1 MISPFSFLNSIRYMK
16 RIITSN
22 KAPKAIGP
30 YSQAVILNNVLY
42 TSGQIGL
49 DPQTGDLKD
58 GIKEQVKQVMENLK
72 ALLKEADMDFSNVVK
87 TTIFLKSMDDFTT
100 VNQIYASYFNENPP
114 ARSCVEVSALP
125 KGALVE
131 IELIAH

>member
-1 MISPFSFLNSIRYMK
+1 MK
-16 RIITSN
+16 KIITSN
-22 KAPKAIGP
+22 NAPKAIGP
-30 YSQAVILNNVLY
+30 YSQAIVLNNVLY

-49 DPQTGDLKD
+49 DPQTGDLKI
-58 GIKEQVKQVMENLK
+58 GIEEQVKQVMENLK
-72 ALLKEADMDFSNVVK
+72 ALLKEADMDFLNVVK
-87 TTIFLKSMDDFTT
+87 TTIFLKSMEDFAL

>member
-1 MISPFSFLNSIRYMK
+1 MK

-58 GIKEQVKQVMENLK
+58 GIEEQVKQVMENLK

-87 TTIFLKSMDDFTT
+87 TTIFLKSMDDFST

>member
-1 MISPFSFLNSIRYMK
+1 MK

-49 DPQTGDLKD
+49 DPQTGNLKD
-58 GIKEQVKQVMENLK
+58 GIEEQVKQVMENLK

>member
-1 MISPFSFLNSIRYMK
+1 MK

-58 GIKEQVKQVMENLK
+58 GIEEQVKQVMENLK
-72 ALLKEADMDFSNVVK
+72 ALLKEANMDFSNVVK

>member
-1 MISPFSFLNSIRYMK
+1 MK
-16 RIITSN
+16 KIITSN
-22 KAPKAIGP
+22 NAPKAIGP
-30 YSQAVILNNVLY
+30 YSQAIVLNNVLY

-49 DPQTGDLKD
+49 DPQTGDLKI
-58 GIKEQVKQVMENLK
+58 GIEEQVKQVMENLK
-72 ALLKEADMDFSNVVK
+72 ALLKEADMDFSNVMK
-87 TTIFLKSMDDFTT
+87 TTIFLKSMEDFAL
-100 VNQIYASYFNENPP
+100 VNQIYASYFNENPS

>member
-1 MISPFSFLNSIRYMK
+1 MK

-58 GIKEQVKQVMENLK
+58 GIEEQVKQVMENLK

>member
-1 MISPFSFLNSIRYMK
+1 MISPFSFLNSLCYMK

-22 KAPKAIGP
+22 KVPKAIGP

-58 GIKEQVKQVMENLK
+58 GIEEQVKQVMENLK

>member
-58 GIKEQVKQVMENLK
+58 GIEEQVRQVMENLK

>member
-1 MISPFSFLNSIRYMK
+1 MK
-16 RIITSN
+16 KIITSN
-22 KAPKAIGP
+22 NAPKAIGP
-30 YSQAVILNNVLY
+30 YSQAIVLNNVLY

-49 DPQTGDLKD
+49 DPQTGDLKI
-58 GIKEQVKQVMENLK
+58 GIEEQVKQVMENLK
-72 ALLKEADMDFSNVVK
+72 ALLKEADMDFSNVMK
-87 TTIFLKSMDDFTT
+87 TTIFLKSMEDFAL

>member
-1 MISPFSFLNSIRYMK
+1 
-16 RIITSN
+16 
-22 KAPKAIGP
+22 
-30 YSQAVILNNVLY
+30 
-42 TSGQIGL
+42 
-49 DPQTGDLKD
+49 
-58 GIKEQVKQVMENLK
+58 VKQVMENLK

-87 TTIFLKSMDDFTT
+87 TTIFLKSMEDFAL

>member
-1 MISPFSFLNSIRYMK
+1 MISPFSFLNSLCYMK

-58 GIKEQVKQVMENLK
+58 GIEEQVKQVMENLK
-72 ALLKEADMDFSNVVK
+72 ALLKEANMDFSNVVK

>member
-1 MISPFSFLNSIRYMK
+1 MISPFSFLNSLCYMK

-30 YSQAVILNNVLY
+30 YSQAIILNNVLY

-58 GIKEQVKQVMENLK
+58 GIEEQVKQVMENLK

>member
-1 MISPFSFLNSIRYMK
+1 M
-16 RIITSN
+16 
-22 KAPKAIGP
+22 
-30 YSQAVILNNVLY
+30 
-42 TSGQIGL
+42 

-58 GIKEQVKQVMENLK
+58 GIEEQVKQVMENLK

>member
-1 MISPFSFLNSIRYMK
+1 MISPFSFLNSLCYMK

-58 GIKEQVKQVMENLK
+58 GIEEQVKQVMENLK
-72 ALLKEADMDFSNVVK
+72 ALLKEANMDFSNVVK
-87 TTIFLKSMDDFTT
+87 TTIFLKSIDDFTT

>member
-1 MISPFSFLNSIRYMK
+1 MK

-49 DPQTGDLKD
+49 DPQTGNLKD
-58 GIKEQVKQVMENLK
+58 GIEEQVKQVMENLK

-87 TTIFLKSMDDFTT
+87 TTIFLKSIDDFTT

>member
-1 MISPFSFLNSIRYMK
+1 MK
-16 RIITSN
+16 KIITSN
-22 KAPKAIGP
+22 NAPKAIGP
-30 YSQAVILNNVLY
+30 YSQAIVLNNVLY

-49 DPQTGDLKD
+49 DPQTGDLKI
-58 GIKEQVKQVMENLK
+58 GIEEQVKQVMENLK

-87 TTIFLKSMDDFTT
+87 TTIFLKSMEDFAL

>member
-1 MISPFSFLNSIRYMK
+1 MISPFSFLNSLCYMK

-58 GIKEQVKQVMENLK
+58 GIEEQVKQVMENLK
-72 ALLKEADMDFSNVVK
+72 ALLKEANMDFSNVVK
-87 TTIFLKSMDDFTT
+87 TTIFLKSIDDFTT

-131 IELIAH
+131 IELIAY

>member
-1 MISPFSFLNSIRYMK
+1 MK

-49 DPQTGDLKD
+49 DTQTGDLKD
-58 GIKEQVKQVMENLK
+58 GIEEQVKQVMENLK
-72 ALLKEADMDFSNVVK
+72 ALLKEANMDFSNVVK
-87 TTIFLKSMDDFTT
+87 TTIFLKSIDDFTT

>member
-1 MISPFSFLNSIRYMK
+1 MK

-49 DPQTGDLKD
+49 NPQTGDLKD
-58 GIKEQVKQVMENLK
+58 GIEEQVKQVMENLK
-72 ALLKEADMDFSNVVK
+72 ALLKEANMDFSNVVK

>member
-1 MISPFSFLNSIRYMK
+1 MISPFSFLNSLCYMK

-58 GIKEQVKQVMENLK
+58 GIEEQVKQVMENLK

>member
-1 MISPFSFLNSIRYMK
+1 MK

-58 GIKEQVKQVMENLK
+58 GIEEQVKQVMENLK

-87 TTIFLKSMDDFTT
+87 TTIFLKSIDDFTT

>member
-58 GIKEQVKQVMENLK
+58 GIEEQVKQVMENLK

-114 ARSCVEVSALP
+114 ARSCVKVSALP

>member
-58 GIKEQVKQVMENLK
+58 GIEEQVKQVMENLK

>member
-1 MISPFSFLNSIRYMK
+1 MK

-58 GIKEQVKQVMENLK
+58 GIEEQVKQVMENLK
-72 ALLKEADMDFSNVVK
+72 ALLKEADMDFSNVIK

>member
-1 MISPFSFLNSIRYMK
+1 MK
-16 RIITSN
+16 KIITSN
-22 KAPKAIGP
+22 NAPKAIGP
-30 YSQAVILNNVLY
+30 YSQAIVLNNVLY

-49 DPQTGDLKD
+49 DPQTGDLKI
-58 GIKEQVKQVMENLK
+58 GIEEQVKQVMENLK

-87 TTIFLKSMDDFTT
+87 TTIFLKSMEDFAL

-114 ARSCVEVSALP
+114 ARSCVQVSALP

-131 IELIAH
+131 IELVAH

>member
-49 DPQTGDLKD
+49 DPQTGDLKE
-58 GIKEQVKQVMENLK
+58 GIEEQVKQVMENLK

>member
-1 MISPFSFLNSIRYMK
+1 MK
-16 RIITSN
+16 KIITSN
-22 KAPKAIGP
+22 NAPKAIGP
-30 YSQAVILNNVLY
+30 YSQAIVLNNVLY

-49 DPQTGDLKD
+49 DPQTGDLKI
-58 GIKEQVKQVMENLK
+58 GIEEQVKQVMENLK

-87 TTIFLKSMDDFTT
+87 TTIFLKSMKDFAL

>member
-1 MISPFSFLNSIRYMK
+1 MK

-58 GIKEQVKQVMENLK
+58 GIEEQVKQVMENLK
-72 ALLKEADMDFSNVVK
+72 ALLKEANMDFSNVVK
-87 TTIFLKSMDDFTT
+87 TTIFLKSIDDFTT